1 MNHPLLKM
9 GDGTAGIWNLF
20 SSEKALFNQST
31 NVNEK
36 VLLEAFNGL
45 IIVLTQFSESRLVY
59 C

>member
-1 MNHPLLKM
+1 M

-20 SSEKALFNQST
+20 CSEKALFNQST